1 MTIQHVMKDGRVLD
15 SIEGYVVTMKD
26 CPQVYNLIDR
36 LNQEGAKKRYE
47 KTNKKQNFEDNHS
60 DSSDSCSP
68 VGLLCG

>member
-1 MTIQHVMKDGRVLD
+1 MTITHIMKDGRVLD

-47 KTNKKQNFEDNHS
+47 KTNKEQNFEDNHS